1 MRLRSLSERERERAF
16 QVSLRGS
23 SLGSVRHRRHVRAV
37 RTTDEHSHE
46 TGDRARTQYIKISLS
61 SSAPVPRRS
70 PTRDGDADP
79 GARRRRALA
88 PPPGHGAGCGGRG
101 AGARRCKRATART
114 VTEHGARR
122 GRAARDRSSDRPTAT
137 RHGRRAMAHGHRA
150 GRALRGAFRH
160 PAPSAAPRTANK

>member
-1 MRLRSLSERERERAF
+1 LRSLSERERERAF

-61 SSAPVPRRS
+61 SRPRRS
-70 PTRDGDADP
+70 RPAIAD
-79 GARRRRALA
+79 ARRRRRSRRPPA
-88 PPPGHGAGCGGRG
+88 PRARAAPRARGRPRGPRGGRTS
-101 AGARRCKRATART
+101 RCKRATART